1 MSSGNDNDLFKSAED
16 AQRLAA
22 AANAMM
28 TDYSCT
34 HWAQLAGGALSPNTS
49 LYLALYKRH
58 LFYTS
63 IFLNCRYYKFR
74 LNIILH
80 I

>member
-1 MSSGNDNDLFKSAED
+1 MSSGNDNDLLKRAED

-28 TDYSCT
+28 SDYKLHTLHST
-34 HWAQLAGGALSPNTS
+34 GRGRAFTKHIIIQMSE
-49 LYLALYKRH
+49 
-58 LFYTS
+58 
-63 IFLNCRYYKFR
+63 IFLNCRYYKVR
-74 LNIILH
+74 LKIIFH

>member
-34 HWAQLAGGALSPNTS
+34 HWAQLAGGALSPKHLIIQTS
-49 LYLALYKRH
+49 
-58 LFYTS
+58 S
-63 IFLNCRYYKFR
+63 
-74 LNIILH
+74 ILH
-80 I
+80 IYFFKL

>member
-1 MSSGNDNDLFKSAED
+1 MSSGNDNDLLKIAED

-28 TDYSCT
+28 TDCTCT

-49 LYLALYKRH
+49 LYKCQI
-58 LFYTS
+58 FYTS
-63 IFLNCRYYKFR
+63 FLNCRYYKFR